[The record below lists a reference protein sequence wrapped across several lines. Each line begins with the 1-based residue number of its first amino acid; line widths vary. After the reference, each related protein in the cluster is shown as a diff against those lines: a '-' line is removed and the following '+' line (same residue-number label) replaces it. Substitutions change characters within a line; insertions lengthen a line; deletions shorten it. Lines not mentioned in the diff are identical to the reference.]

1 MRPTAIQSPTG
12 KIYEAKH
19 RPYKAQRAKYTRP
32 NIGHTKAKHRPYKAQ
47 RAKYTRPNKGHTKI
61 IKRAMKQEANG
72 CGKAYKTK
80 KQDANYPVQ
89 RLKAKG
95 THGQR
100 PHRCFSNLGKY
111 RETPLLC
118 WDVHSYSRQYRAYW
132 TV

>member
-1 MRPTAIQSPTG
+1 
-12 KIYEAKH
+12 
-19 RPYKAQRAKYTRP
+19 
-32 NIGHTKAKHRPYKAQ
+32 
-47 RAKYTRPNKGHTKI
+47 
-61 IKRAMKQEANG
+61 MKQEANG

-89 RLKAKG
+89 SQRLKAKG

-100 PHRCFSNLGKY
+100 PHCCFSNLGKY